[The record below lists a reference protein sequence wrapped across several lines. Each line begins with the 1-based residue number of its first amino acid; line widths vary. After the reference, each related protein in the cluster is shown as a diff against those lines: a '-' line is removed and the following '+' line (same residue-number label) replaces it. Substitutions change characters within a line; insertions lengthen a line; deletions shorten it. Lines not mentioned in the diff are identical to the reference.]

1 MKTIKLIGLL
11 ALIASPFASAN
22 TPITFPGDSGSV
34 PDAPIIF
41 PTSKTPITFY
51 DGYTIENGIFR
62 SEVNS
67 CVVDLANPEYEAKLT
82 WEGVTPK
89 LVILSNTNFIACRA
103 HRPTKVEIDLTQFV
117 NNIPT
122 HILEHIELANNVAIL
137 RIR

>member
-22 TPITFPGDSGSV
+22 TPITFTGDSGSV
-34 PDAPIIF
+34 PDAPITF
-41 PTSKTPITFY
+41 TTSKTPITFY

-62 SEVNS
+62 SVVNS

-82 WEGVTPK
+82 WEGVTRK
-89 LVILSNTNFIACRA
+89 LVILSNTNFTACRA
-103 HRPTKVEIDLTQFV
+103 HQPTKVEIDLTQFV

-137 RIR
+137 KIR